1 MYQIFK
7 LTENISFGLI
17 VTYHNAAKSDSEQLA
32 YHVLY
37 IIPLQ
42 KLKKNY
48 NFCLPKMIN
57 EFSDFDDVSHINNHH
72 HLK

>member
-7 LTENISFGLI
+7 LTENISFGLR

-42 KLKKNY
+42 KLKKITTFVY
-48 NFCLPKMIN
+48 RK
-57 EFSDFDDVSHINNHH
+57 
-72 HLK
+72 

>member
-17 VTYHNAAKSDSEQLA
+17 VTYHNAAKSDSERLA

-42 KLKKNY
+42 KLKKIATFVY
-48 NFCLPKMIN
+48 RK
-57 EFSDFDDVSHINNHH
+57 
-72 HLK
+72 

>member
-17 VTYHNAAKSDSEQLA
+17 VTYHNAAKSDSERLA

-42 KLKKNY
+42 KLKKITTFVY
-48 NFCLPKMIN
+48 MIN

>member
-17 VTYHNAAKSDSEQLA
+17 VTYHNAAKSDSERLA

-42 KLKKNY
+42 KLKKKLQLLFTVNDKRI
-48 NFCLPKMIN
+48 F
-57 EFSDFDDVSHINNHH
+57 
-72 HLK
+72 